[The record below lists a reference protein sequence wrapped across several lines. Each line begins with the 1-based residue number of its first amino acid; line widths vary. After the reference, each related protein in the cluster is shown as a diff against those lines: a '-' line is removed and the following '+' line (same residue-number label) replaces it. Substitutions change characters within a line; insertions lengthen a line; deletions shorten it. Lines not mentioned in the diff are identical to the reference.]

1 MTPPP
6 VDVDAPYAVV
16 LGVAQDAGHP
26 QAACTRSCCAAAF
39 DDPSRG
45 HRVSSVGLVDGD
57 HRVLLDATPDLPAQ
71 LHAFSPTGRVDAILP
86 THGHIGHYT
95 GLMYLG
101 REAMGASG
109 VPVFVM
115 PRMRALLV
123 DHAPWSQLVALGQV
137 VLRPLVDGQPIQVSP
152 RLTVTPFLVP
162 HRDELSETVGFRVEG
177 PGGSLA
183 YVPDI
188 DKWSRWDVAIE
199 QLVASVDVALLDGT
213 FYADGEISRDMAE
226 VPHPFVVETLARFAD
241 EPPEVRARVHLIHL
255 NHTNPLLDPT
265 SAAAAAVRAA
275 GMSVAE
281 EGDRHGL

>member
-26 QAACTRSCCAAAF
+26 QAGCTRSCCAAAY

-45 HRVSSVGLVDGD
+45 HRVSSVGLVDGE
-57 HRVLLDATPDLPAQ
+57 HRVLLDATPDLTAQ
-71 LHAFSPTGRVDAILP
+71 LHALSPTGRIDAILP

-101 REAMGASG
+101 REAMGAAG
-109 VPVFVM
+109 VSVFAM
-115 PRMRALLV
+115 PRMRALLT
-123 DHAPWSQLVALGQV
+123 DHAPWSQLAALGQI
-137 VLRPLVDGQPIQVSP
+137 VLQPLVAGQSVQVSP
-152 RLTVTPFLVP
+152 RLRVTPFLVP
-162 HRDELSETVGFRVEG
+162 HRDEFTETVGFRVDG
-177 PGGSLA
+177 PSRSLA

-188 DKWSRWDVAIE
+188 DKWSKWDVAVE

-213 FYADGEISRDMAE
+213 FFADGEISRDMAE

-241 EPPEVRARVHLIHL
+241 DPSEVRARVHLIHL

-265 SAAAAAVRAA
+265 SEASAAVRAA
-275 GMSVAE
+275 GMRVAE